1 MDFIFGIITFIIF
14 ILIIVNFVSIGISN
28 TSGGTCENNTIGNSL
43 GFGSLFGMDQSRNQ
57 TQIQTQM
64 QMQNYGK
71 SIPSPVQSNA
81 PSALNN
87 KINLNNQTYD
97 YSQYFF
103 I

>member
-57 TQIQTQM
+57 TQM
-64 QMQNYGK
+64 QKYGK